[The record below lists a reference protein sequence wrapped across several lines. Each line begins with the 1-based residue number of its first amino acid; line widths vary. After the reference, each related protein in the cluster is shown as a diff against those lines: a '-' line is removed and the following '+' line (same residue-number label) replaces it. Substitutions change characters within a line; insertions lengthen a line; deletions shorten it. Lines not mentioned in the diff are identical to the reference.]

1 MLSPMAGTEDTGA
14 AREGGDLSPATDHNM
29 VGVPNVFDPEWD
41 AETERPPY
49 RWRRSWIGRRAGAEQ
64 LGASLFE
71 VAPGASTFPLHAHHA
86 NEELV
91 LMLVGTLVL
100 RTPDGERVLEPGDV
114 VACPAG
120 ARGAHRLDN
129 RSPETAR
136 VLILST
142 MHAPEIN
149 EFPDSGLVW
158 ARTSAP
164 GAPEA
169 PAAQIGGEPA
179 AFDPLSLP

>member
-1 MLSPMAGTEDTGA
+1 MLLFMG
-14 AREGGDLSPATDHNM
+14 ATDDAKFE
-29 VGVPNVFDPEWD
+29 GAPAPAPTIPSVFEPEWD
-41 AETERPPY
+41 AETQQPPY

-71 VAPGASTFPLHAHHA
+71 IEAGASTFPLHVHYA

-91 LMLVGTLVL
+91 LMLEGTLVL
-100 RTPDGERVLEPGDV
+100 RSLGGEQTLGPGDV

-120 ARGAHRLDN
+120 TRGAHRLDN
-129 RSPETAR
+129 RSAESAR
-136 VLILST
+136 VLIVST

-149 EFPDSGLVW
+149 EFPDSGIVW

-164 GAPEA
+164 GAAGA
-169 PAAQIGGEPA
+169 PAAQIGGPTA